1 MTWEELVY
9 GTAFIALG
17 MLWIYVKGQED
28 E

>member
-9 GTAFIALG
+9 GTALIALG